1 MRVQDLTQQQYEY
14 LTQNFANTK
23 NKDLAETLG
32 TSESSLFRM
41 QCELKLKKSN
51 EFIDKLRQKA
61 QAAAARMNRLRGND
75 VGKKNLL
82 AYGKDTRFKKGH
94 RQRDH
99 FESEEEYQAMLASR
113 GQTLSEMYS
122 KERMRVRWGLPQ
134 QTNLKV
140 TRATRSKINLRYNL
154 RNRGYI
160 IYRASND
167 AFITE
172 GTNRSERME
181 QRAERMGIRFYRTT

>member
-41 QCELKLKKSN
+41 QCELKLKKSD
-51 EFIDKLRQKA
+51 EFIKKMRQKA
-61 QAAAARMNRLRGND
+61 QAAAARMNRLREND
-75 VGKKNLL
+75 ASKKNLL
-82 AYGKDTRFKKGH
+82 LYGEATRFKKGH
-94 RQRDH
+94 KQRDH
-99 FESEEEYQAMLASR
+99 YESEKEYQAMLASR
-113 GQTLSEMYS
+113 GKSLSETYS

-160 IYRASND
+160 IYRASNE
-167 AFITE
+167 AYITDE
-172 GTNRSERME
+172 TQRNERME
-181 QRAERMGIRFYRTT
+181 QRAERMGIRFYQTT